1 MFHLDKCFS
10 GCSCPIL
17 CVSCFY
23 FLPRSRTLRGRTFLK
38 CHAQQCS
45 ASRPSSGSF
54 ILLAMRHIFVHFFFL
69 AVVFLAV
76 VFLTAV
82 ALSAGFFPLF
92 LFTEPFGRPLPGLRF
107 CWQNALVCSCSACSN
122 WNESV
127 PSHRASP
134 NLCTHKEGV
143 RKQRLS
149 RQRWLAERQPWCNGA
164 YHFVFGALWP
174 AATGFARLF
183 LAGSR
188 RCRLACRSSTLA
200 LVRQRLTRQCTRH
213 NRQCSNAQTH
223 CLRRLMLPHGWF
235 STRHTCGPS
244 ALLGRRWH
252 AWFCRCFSSRTP
264 KENAGK
270 MGKMR

>member
-1 MFHLDKCFS
+1 
-10 GCSCPIL
+10 
-17 CVSCFY
+17 
-23 FLPRSRTLRGRTFLK
+23 
-38 CHAQQCS
+38 
-45 ASRPSSGSF
+45 
-54 ILLAMRHIFVHFFFL
+54 MRHIFVHFFFL

-143 RKQRLS
+143 RKQRLWKECES
-149 RQRWLAERQPWCNGA
+149 KDCANKRVRKYYAGRDRFPRAHPGVTA

-213 NRQCSNAQTH
+213 NGQCSNAQTH
-223 CLRRLMLPHGWF
+223 CLRRLIWPHGWF

-252 AWFCRCFSSRTP
+252 DRALGFTVASPRELP
-264 KENAGK
+264 KKCGK
-270 MGKMR
+270 VQCT